1 MKITTLLLTSAFAAS
16 ALVQAADVNESE
28 FSRLTEDEISDIR
41 VECIELGVSS
51 ELDGD
56 QMDEFVEKCV
66 KAELAIREN
75 NRDGQG

>member
-1 MKITTLLLTSAFAAS
+1 MKLISLLLASAFAAS
-16 ALVQAADVNESE
+16 TLVQAADVNESE
-28 FSRLTEDEISDIR
+28 YSGLTEEEISDIR
-41 VECIELGVSS
+41 VEGIEQGISS

-66 KAELAIREN
+66 KAELAVREN